1 MLYDLYE
8 AQQAVL
14 YPWRLAAGLTS
25 AMLEGLPDAWT
36 DHPLGRRQM
45 AACQLVMHTRVTHER
60 PPFGITS
67 IESAAGPVTVTEEV
81 TASTPFGRLL
91 HFAKP
96 ASVAGRGEEP
106 RVMIVAP
113 LSGHFST
120 LMRETVRTMLGDHD
134 VFLAEWNNARDVP
147 VGAGRFGLDEYIG
160 HVVDFV
166 EVLGPGT
173 HLMAVCQPGPAALAA
188 TAILAGR
195 GSASQPRSLVL
206 MASPI
211 DTSVSPNAVNQLAT
225 ETPLEWFADNVVMLV
240 PPGHPG
246 WGRRVYPGFLQL
258 SAFVNMNTNRHLDQH
273 AALYWNLVKGKWA
286 EAATIR
292 DFYDEY
298 FAVLDMD
305 ADYYLETIDAVF
317 QRNLLARGE
326 LMWRG
331 EKVDPGR
338 VTATAL
344 MTVEGERDD
353 ICGLGQ
359 TLAAHDLLTSVKP
372 ASKRHH
378 LQIGVGHYG
387 VFSGHR
393 WQQET
398 YPQVREFI
406 LAST

>member
-1 MLYDLYE
+1 MLYYLYE
-8 AQQAVL
+8 AEQAVL
-14 YPWRLAAGLTS
+14 YPWRLAAGVTS
-25 AMLEGLPDAWT
+25 AVLEALPEAWT
-36 DHPLGRRQM
+36 DHPLGRRQL
-45 AACQLVMHTRVTHER
+45 AACQLVMHTRITHDR
-60 PPFGITS
+60 PPFGIDSIDLAGGPTS
-67 IESAAGPVTVTEEV
+67 VTEEV

-91 HFAKP
+91 HFAKQAP
-96 ASVAGRGEEP
+96 SAGRGEEP
-106 RVMIVAP
+106 RVLIVAP

-120 LMRETVRTMLGDHD
+120 LMRETVRTMLADHD
-134 VFLAEWNNARDVP
+134 VYLAEWHNARDVP
-147 VGAGRFGLDEYIG
+147 TEAGRFGLDEYIG

-166 EVLGPGT
+166 EILGSGT

-195 GSASQPRSLVL
+195 GSPAQPRSLIL

-211 DTSVSPNAVNQLAT
+211 DTSVSPNAVNQLAAD
-225 ETPLEWFADNVVMLV
+225 TPLEWFADNVIMPV

-273 AALYWNLVKGKWA
+273 AALYWNIVKGKWA

-305 ADYYLETIDAVF
+305 ADYYLDTIDAVF

-326 LMWRG
+326 LTCGG
-331 EKVDPGR
+331 EKVDPGLI
-338 VTATAL
+338 TATAL

-353 ICGLGQ
+353 ICGMGQ

-398 YPQVREFI
+398 YPKVREFI
-406 LAST
+406 LASM